1 MKFQFAAKNKIIMGD
16 TMRNNFRSKTLC
28 LIIACTMT
36 SASLIGCSSKLAE
49 NTKTGS
55 GDKSTPTASS
65 VSTPVPQAS
74 ESELPQAKPSPEK
87 VKAKALFLSSWPLSI
102 KSNVDHFIELAKTT
116 EINAYVIDIKD
127 DTGYVSYPSDVPIV
141 KQLGTYQQRF
151 KIEDVVK
158 RFKENG
164 IYVIGRI
171 VCFKDPVISKKK
183 PEWAVRNKSGGF
195 LIHNG
200 MTWVNAYNKDAWKY
214 NVDIAKEAL
223 SKGVDEIQF
232 DYVRFPDG
240 NKSNMVFPGAGDKKL
255 YEGINEFLA
264 YARSEMPDAVLS
276 ADVFGII
283 CESPSDTEKIG
294 QYLEYIGKDVDY
306 ISPMVYPSHYYL
318 GQTINKIVFPKP
330 DLDPYNVVY
339 NTLKKAKDRIAA
351 VPDYRAKVRPYLQD
365 FTASWI
371 GSGNYMKYGA
381 EEVRQQIKAVYD
393 AGYEEW
399 ILWNSNVK
407 YSEAALEKE

>member
-1 MKFQFAAKNKIIMGD
+1 MGDIMKNK
-16 TMRNNFRSKTLC
+16 FRSKMLC
-28 LIIACTMT
+28 LIIACTMA
-36 SASLIGCSSKLAE
+36 SASLAGCTNKLEEMPEAGNSNKPSS
-49 NTKTGS
+49 
-55 GDKSTPTASS
+55 TASN
-65 VSTPVPQAS
+65 VSTPVPEPS
-74 ESELPQAKPSPEK
+74 ESELPQAKPSREQVK
-87 VKAKALFLSSWPLSI
+87 VKALFLSSWPLSI
-102 KSNVDHFIELAKTT
+102 QSNVDHFIELAKTT

-141 KQLGTYQQRF
+141 KEKGTYQQRF
-151 KIEDVVK
+151 KIEEVVK
-158 RFKENG
+158 KFKENG
-164 IYVIGRI
+164 IYVIGRV
-171 VCFKDPVISKKK
+171 VCFKDPLISKKM
-183 PEWAVRNKSGGF
+183 PEWAVKNKSGGF

-200 MTWVNAYNKDAWKY
+200 MTWVNAYNKEAWKY

-240 NKSNMVFPGAGDKKL
+240 NKANMVFPGAGDKKL

-283 CESPSDTEKIG
+283 CESPEDTEKIG
-294 QYLEYIGKDVDY
+294 QYLEYIGKDMDY
-306 ISPMVYPSHYYL
+306 ISPMVYPSHYYS
-318 GQTINKIVFPKP
+318 GQTINKVVFPKP

-339 NTLKKAKDRIAA
+339 NTLIKAKNRISA

-365 FTASWI
+365 FTASWL
-371 GSGNYMKYGA
+371 GAGNYMKYGA

-393 AGYEEW
+393 AGYDEW
-399 ILWNSNVK
+399 ILWNSTVK
-407 YSEAALEKE
+407 YSEDALEKE